1 MSDDQTRTLGA
12 TLTGQGDALDERVA
26 GAVLVFSEGRAVC
39 GAIPLREDELVIGRG
54 TVGDV
59 VIADGHMSR
68 RHVSLRKDGNALVVR
83 DLGSRNGFVLDSVR
97 VPTNGEARVTKEALL
112 RLGTSLLLIVDDLR
126 PFREHGLKTQDNFV
140 VGPRLA
146 AAYKQIAVASTA
158 GDTVHITG
166 ESGSGKEQ
174 AAREFHRAGPSP
186 DGPFVAV
193 NSASIPE
200 GVAERLLFGARKGA
214 FSGAHADAEGYVQA
228 ADGGTLFLDEIGEL
242 DATVQAKLLR
252 VLESREVLAVGA
264 AKPEPVELRVVSATN
279 KDLRAMVGEKRFRED
294 LFYRLG
300 RPQVS
305 LPPLRERREEIPA
318 LARIAV
324 DRVSAGIALGTAL
337 LEACMLRPWPGNVR
351 ELLRELQDAASRAL
365 AEGSKTVEEKH
376 LDVTAGTAFS
386 KGGHDDDHGA
396 NTAAERPAQL
406 PPRDQIEAALRNA
419 NGQVVPAARALGVH
433 RNQLRR
439 WLARNSVDPRSF
451 AGDPSAPDEST
462 EG

>member
-1 MSDDQTRTLGA
+1 MSSDQTRTLGA
-12 TLTGQGDALDERVA
+12 TLTGQTDGDDERVP
-26 GAVLVFSEGRAVC
+26 GAVLVFSDGKAVC
-39 GAIPLREDELVIGRG
+39 GGIPLRDETVEIGRG
-54 TVGDV
+54 TIGDV

-68 RHVSLRKDGNALVVR
+68 RHVSLRRDGDSIVIV
-83 DLGSRNGFVLDSVR
+83 DLGSRNGFTLDGIR
-97 VPTNGEARVTKEALL
+97 IPTNAGARVTQKEGVL
-112 RLGTSLLLIVDDLR
+112 RLGTSIMLIVDDVR
-126 PFREHGLKTQDNFV
+126 PFREHGMKTQDGWV

-174 AAREFHRAGPSP
+174 AAREFHRAGPTP
-186 DGPFVAV
+186 NGPFVAV

-214 FSGAHADAEGYVQA
+214 FSGAHADADGYVQA

-264 AKPEPVELRVVSATN
+264 AKPVAVQLRVVSATN
-279 KDLRAMVGEKRFRED
+279 RDLRAMVGEKKFRED

-305 LPPLRERREEIPA
+305 LPSLRERREEIPA

-324 DRVSAGIALGTAL
+324 DRVSPGMGIGPSL

-365 AEGSKTVEEKH
+365 ADGAKSVEEKH
-376 LDVTAGTAFS
+376 LDATAGTAFS
-386 KGGHDDDHGA
+386 IREEEDEGGIAH
-396 NTAAERPAQL
+396 TAAERPAPL
-406 PPRDQIEAALRNA
+406 PPRETIEAALKDA
-419 NGQVVPAARALGVH
+419 NGAVVPAARALGIH

-439 WLARNSVDPRSF
+439 WLARNNVDPRSF
-451 AGDPSAPDEST
+451 APAPAATDE
-462 EG
+462 

>member
-1 MSDDQTRTLGA
+1 MSSDQTRTLGA
-12 TLTGQGDALDERVA
+12 TLTGQGDPVDERVP
-26 GAVLVFSEGRAVC
+26 GVVLVYSEGRAVC
-39 GAIPLREDELVIGRG
+39 GGIPLRGDTVEIGRG

-68 RHVSLRKDGNALVVR
+68 RHISIRRDGDAVVVR
-83 DLGSRNGFVLDSVR
+83 DLGSRNGFVLDGVR
-97 VPTNGEARVTKEALL
+97 IPTNGEARVTKEAVL
-112 RLGTSLLLIVDDLR
+112 RLGNSLFLIVDEVR
-126 PFREHGLKTQDNFV
+126 PFREHGLKTQDGFV

-146 AAYKQIAVASTA
+146 AAYKQITVASTA

-166 ESGSGKEQ
+166 ESGAGKEQ
-174 AAREFHRAGPSP
+174 AAREFHRAGPRP

-214 FSGAHADAEGYVQA
+214 FSGAHADADGYVQA

-242 DATVQAKLLR
+242 EANVQAKLLR

-264 AKPEPVELRVVSATN
+264 AKPVAVQLRVVSATN
-279 KDLRAMVGEKRFRED
+279 RDLRAMVGEKKFRED

-305 LPPLRERREEIPA
+305 LPSLRDRREEIPA
-318 LARIAV
+318 LARVAV
-324 DRVSAGIALGTAL
+324 ERVAPGIGLGVAL
-337 LEACMLRPWPGNVR
+337 LEACMMRPWPGNVR

-365 AEGSKTVEEKH
+365 AEGAKSVEEKH
-376 LDVTAGTAFS
+376 LDSTAGTAFTV
-386 KGGHDDDHGA
+386 DDEEPGLH
-396 NTAAERPAQL
+396 TAAERPAQL
-406 PPRDQIEAALRNA
+406 PGREQIEAALRSA

-451 AGDPSAPDEST
+451 ASSPVTDEPSD
-462 EG
+462 G